1 MVTKKTAGPKK
12 SAGKLKLKK
21 ETIRDLDLRKTS
33 GQINGG
39 KKNQGIFPT
48 CVGAN
53 CITATV
59 SG

>member
-1 MVTKKTAGPKK
+1 MVTKKKTAGPKK

-33 GQINGG
+33 GQIKGGARNNGG
-39 KKNQGIFPT
+39 IIT
-48 CVGAN
+48 CVRVD
-53 CITATV
+53 CITV